1 MNSPARKLIPRGR
14 IFEIV
19 AATILTSA
27 LVLALLGQFL
37 TPFETSSI
45 DLQARLKPPGASSP
59 LGVHWLGTDALGRDL
74 LSLII
79 LGIQP
84 ALQVSIISVALA
96 GAVGTCLGAWAG
108 LVGGRVAG
116 ALTLLSN
123 VQLSFPFF
131 LVAVVVIGMMTP
143 SSGLVIGIIAFGF
156 WVPFARISYNSSRE
170 ISLLEFIDAVRVMR
184 GSYLRIVFRHLVPNV
199 LPNVVILSTFMLAHA
214 IIIEAS
220 LSFLGLGMPT
230 ISPTLGRMLNDGR
243 DYASTAWWLMVFPG
257 MTIFILVLSIN
268 IIGEQA
274 RTNLD
279 ARLSR

>member
-1 MNSPARKLIPRGR
+1 VNSPARKLIPRGR